1 MHSKVHKMEQRN
13 DGKTVNKKSFNRYQE
28 SDNQL

>member
-1 MHSKVHKMEQRN
+1 MCLKVHKMEQRN
-13 DGKTVNKKSFNRYQE
+13 DGKTVNKKSFDCYQE

>member
-13 DGKTVNKKSFNRYQE
+13 DSKTANKKSFNRYQD
-28 SDNQL
+28 SDNRL

>member
-13 DGKTVNKKSFNRYQE
+13 DGKTVNKKSFNRYRE

>member
-13 DGKTVNKKSFNRYQE
+13 DGKTVNRKSFNCYQVKR
-28 SDNQL
+28 

>member
-1 MHSKVHKMEQRN
+1 MHSKVHKMEQWN
-13 DGKTVNKKSFNRYQE
+13 DRKTANKKSFNRYQE